1 MTSGANPISFNK
13 KNKGWT
19 SRTLVNPPPA
29 MSDNISF
36 LSYLPLHPPPPT
48 TTTTTTLKVDV
59 ICASPLLI
67 PKLSHMCIT
76 PIDTKN

>member
-36 LSYLPLHPPPPT
+36 LSYLPLPPPAPHHHHHHHPQ
-48 TTTTTTLKVDV
+48 
-59 ICASPLLI
+59 SGR
-67 PKLSHMCIT
+67 HMCIT
-76 PIDTKN
+76 PINTKAKSYVYHPY